1 MAAKKRAAKAE
12 PSVDA
17 FLATLEHPH
26 KDAIEALRKLILA
39 AAPGVTDAVKWNAPS
54 YRTTEFFATTHLRAK
69 TGVGIVL
76 HRGAKARALP
86 DGGMAVADPTGLLRW
101 LDDDRA
107 IAAFADAADVKQK
120 AKAFTAVLRQWI
132 ALV

>member
-1 MAAKKRAAKAE
+1 MAAKKKTE
-12 PSVDA
+12 PSVDD
-17 FLATLEHPH
+17 FLATLDHPH
-26 KDAIEALRKLILA
+26 KDAVVALRKLILA
-39 AAPGVTDAVKWNAPS
+39 ADPAVSDGVKWNAPS
-54 YRTTEFFATTHLRAK
+54 YKTSEFFATTHLRAK

-86 DGGMAVADPTGLLRW
+86 AGGMGVDDPQDLLRW
-101 LDDDRA
+101 LDADRA
-107 IAAFADAADVKQK
+107 IVEFADAADVKAK